1 MQANLNNIPRGS
13 MARAGRDMKC
23 PNCGNEIHPGEA
35 YCGQCGTP
43 VVPPVPS
50 TSTNQ
55 TEMMSTPS
63 PNNGGLF
70 NSYPVQQP
78 SQASFTPPS
87 SQQGSSQ
94 PVQSPQ
100 NSYGTR
106 PFPTNTRP
114 VSPQT
119 GSFGPQQQGDF
130 YQDATEA
137 ISLPSIPPQ
146 GYRPDGGYAGQQ
158 PFPATPPNS
167 YPTMGASGPTQ
178 YGGQSGQYG
187 FTGQQGLQGPQTPP
201 FQPQGLTRPAPPSP
215 QRQSGTTGIVIISIL
230 LALALIAII
239 GFGTLYFV
247 RHSANQQTGQ
257 HAAALAAT
265 ATASANNANAN
276 ATTTA
281 NANATSTVTVAT
293 TPTVAPTA
301 TTAPSPTPTIV
312 PTATPDANF
321 TYCGQPC
328 IANGYQTEY
337 PSGWNQ
343 LSSGDGL
350 SIQFINPAQA
360 DEFITFRT
368 PQTPANSAS
377 DVVANDLQTNYANKM
392 DYTPSPQSSSAT
404 ISGETWIESYAT
416 YQGDT
421 QKERIEVFG
430 TIHAG
435 KSYVIELQA
444 PDAQFDQANSQYF
457 VNVTGRFQFQQ

>member
-1 MQANLNNIPRGS
+1 
-13 MARAGRDMKC
+13 MKC

-50 TSTNQ
+50 TNQ

-63 PNNGGLF
+63 PNGKLF
-70 NSYPVQQP
+70 NSY
-78 SQASFTPPS
+78 SPPS
-87 SQQGSSQ
+87 SQGGASVSPVPYGASVPPSQ
-94 PVQSPQ
+94 PAQSPQ
-100 NSYGTR
+100 KRYGTR
-106 PFPTNTRP
+106 SFPTNTRP

-119 GSFGPQQQGDF
+119 GSFNPQQQGDF

-137 ISLPSIPPQ
+137 ISLPTVPQ
-146 GYRPDGGYAGQQ
+146 QGQGNYAGQQ
-158 PFPATPPNS
+158 PFPTTPQNM
-167 YPTMGASGPTQ
+167 YPTMGSGPTQ

-187 FTGQQGLQGPQTPP
+187 FTGQQGFQGVQMPQMPQTPP
-201 FQPQGLTRPAPPSP
+201 FQPQGITRPVPPSS
-215 QRQSGTTGIVIISIL
+215 QRQPGTTGLVIISIL

-247 RHSANQQTGQ
+247 RNHTANQHSGQ
-257 HAAALAAT
+257 NAAAFAAT

-276 ATTTA
+276 ATSS
-281 NANATSTVTVAT
+281 ANATSTAT
-293 TPTVAPTA
+293 AAATPTIAPTA

-337 PSGWNQ
+337 PNGWNQ

-368 PQTPANSAS
+368 PQTSANSAS
-377 DVVANDLQTNYANKM
+377 DVVANDLQTNYASKP
-392 DYTPSPQSSSAT
+392 DYTPSPQSSSVT
-404 ISGETWIESYAT
+404 ISGETWIESIAT
-416 YQGDT
+416 YQGNA

-444 PDAQFDQANSQYF
+444 PDAQFDQANTQYF
-457 VNVTGRFQFQQ
+457 ENVTGRFQFQQ